1 MVMKVFFGVFIM
13 FSLVYQWLYDRA
25 FGAEGAYCR
34 SKNTRRLLAK
44 IILFVKIVS
53 YTKQFSAKAIPF
65 SLNQKRQNNQK
76 ACQNQVEK
84 IRSKQ
89 NQAISSCDHSIL

>member
-53 YTKQFSAKAIPF
+53 YAKQFSAKAIF
-65 SLNQKRQNNQK
+65 ILSQSKTTKQSKGLSKSCGENQIKTKPSNF
-76 ACQNQVEK
+76 
-84 IRSKQ
+84 
-89 NQAISSCDHSIL
+89 IL